1 MTGLKTPQIPVPD
14 ADVKAGMEVYLTRFR
29 GLGGKIRQNVED
41 FKVDEVYDTKFS
53 VMGKYAIV
61 KVTKVNA
68 ETHHVV
74 RDLSRRLG
82 ISQKRISWAGTKDK
96 RAVTTQR
103 MSIYNVELKEPL
115 AIPNVIVEPIGRAD
129 KPVALGDLRG
139 NDFSMTI
146 RCIEGPIEDVQARI
160 LAAVEEIHG
169 EGGVPNFFGIQRF
182 GSIRPVNQ
190 LVGKALLSGDM
201 EGAVMT
207 YMAMPFPDE
216 PEAVKEARKFVWDT
230 HNFKEGLKL
239 LPLRLRYERAM
250 MSHLI
255 QSPGDYDGALNV
267 LSINLQRLFV
277 HAYQSYLFNRMLS
290 MRIKREL
297 PLSRGVDGDF
307 VSLNEEKKLRTVVPK
322 NIERINGMISEGRA
336 FIQMPVPGYDTLI
349 SDGTIGEIERE
360 VLESEGIAFDQ
371 FKLECCPRLRSKGVM
386 RNVVLPTKI
395 EFNVSN
401 DDVNIGFTK
410 VELRFYLQKGSYATS
425 VLREIM
431 KMKPG

>member
-1 MTGLKTPQIPVPD
+1 VSGLKTAQIPVPD
-14 ADVKAGMEVYLTRFR
+14 VDVKAGMEVYLTRSQ

-41 FKVDEVYDTKFS
+41 FKVDEVYDNRFS
-53 VMGKYAIV
+53 ATGKYAIV

-103 MSIYNVELKEPL
+103 MSIYDVELKEPL
-115 AIPNVIVEPIGRAD
+115 TIPNVIVEPIGRAD
-129 KPVALGDLRG
+129 KPVVLGDLRG

-146 RCIEGPIEDVQARI
+146 RCVEGPIEDVQVRI
-160 LAAVEEIHG
+160 SAAVEEIHS

-190 LVGKALLSGDM
+190 LVGKALLGGDM
-201 EGAVMT
+201 ENAVMT

-230 HNFKEGLKL
+230 HDFKEGLKL

-255 QSPGDYDGALNV
+255 ESPGDYDGALNV

-277 HAYQSYLFNRMLS
+277 HAYQSCLFNKMLS
-290 MRIKREL
+290 LRIKRGFS
-297 PLSRGVDGDF
+297 LSRGVDGDF
-307 VSLNEEKKLRTVVPK
+307 VFLNEEDKVRTVVPK
-322 NIERINGMISEGRA
+322 NVERINGKISEGIA
-336 FIQMPVPGYDTLI
+336 FIQMPVPGYDTSI

-360 VLESEGIAFDQ
+360 VLESGGVVLNQ

-401 DDVNIGFTK
+401 DEVNKGFAK

-425 VLREIM
+425 ILREIM
-431 KMKPG
+431 KMRPG

>member
-1 MTGLKTPQIPVPD
+1 MKAASLTVPD
-14 ADVKAGMEVYLTRFR
+14 VDVNAGMEVYLTDSPR
-29 GLGGKIRQNVED
+29 LNGKIRQNVED
-41 FKVDEVYDTKFS
+41 FKVDEVYDNVFS
-53 VMGKYAIV
+53 GTGKYAIV

-103 MSIYNVELKEPL
+103 MSIYDVDVKKPL
-115 AIPNVIVEPIGRAD
+115 IMHTITVEPIGRAD
-129 KPVALGDLRG
+129 KPVVLGDLRG
-139 NDFSMTI
+139 NNFSITI
-146 RCIEGPIEDVQARI
+146 RCIKDPIEEVNVCV
-160 LAAVEEIHG
+160 LTAAEEINS

-190 LVGKALLSGDM
+190 LVGKTLLDGDVKT
-201 EGAVMT
+201 AVMI

-216 PEAVKEARKFVWDT
+216 PEAVQEARKFVWDT
-230 HNFKEGLKL
+230 HDFKEGLKL

-255 QSPGDYDGALNV
+255 ACPGDYDGALNV

-277 HAYQSYLFNRMLS
+277 HAYQSYLFNKMLS
-290 MRIKREL
+290 LRIKRGL
-297 PLSRGVDGDF
+297 PLSKGVDGDF
-307 VSLNEEKKLRTVVPK
+307 VFLKEERRVRTVVPK
-322 NIERINGMISEGRA
+322 NVERINEKISQGNA
-336 FIQMPVPGYDTLI
+336 IIQMPVPGYHTQL
-349 SDGTIGEIERE
+349 SDGIIGEIERE
-360 VLESEGIAFDQ
+360 ILESEGVALNRFE
-371 FKLECCPRLRSKGVM
+371 LECCPRLRSKGVM

-395 EFNVSN
+395 AFNVSN
-401 DDVNIGFTK
+401 DEINKGLSK
-410 VELRFYLQKGSYATS
+410 VELRFHLEKGGYATS

-431 KMKPG
+431 KMRLG

>member
-1 MTGLKTPQIPVPD
+1 MTGLKTAQIPVPD
-14 ADVKAGMEVYLTRFR
+14 ADVKAGMEVYLTKFR

-41 FKVDEVYDTKFS
+41 FKVDEVYDNKFS
-53 VMGKYAIV
+53 VTGKYAIV

-169 EGGVPNFFGIQRF
+169 EGGVPNFFGVQRF
-182 GSIRPVNQ
+182 GSVRPVNQ

-307 VSLNEEKKLRTVVPK
+307 VFLNEEKKLRTVVPK

>member
-1 MTGLKTPQIPVPD
+1 MTGLKTAQIPVPD
-14 ADVKAGMEVYLTRFR
+14 ADVKAGMEVYLTKFR

-41 FKVDEVYDTKFS
+41 FKVDEVYDNKFS
-53 VMGKYAIV
+53 VTGKYAIV

-169 EGGVPNFFGIQRF
+169 EGGVPNFFGVQRF
-182 GSIRPVNQ
+182 GSVRPVNQ

-201 EGAVMT
+201 ESAVMT

-216 PEAVKEARKFVWDT
+216 PEAVREARKFVWDT

-255 QSPGDYDGALNV
+255 ESPDDYDGALNV

-290 MRIKREL
+290 MRIKRGL
-297 PLSRGVDGDF
+297 HLSRGVDGDF
-307 VSLNEEKKLRTVVPK
+307 VFLNEEKKLRTVVPK

-336 FIQMPVPGYDTLI
+336 FIQMPVPGYDTSI

-360 VLESEGIAFDQ
+360 ALESEGIALDQ

-401 DDVNIGFTK
+401 DDLNTGFAK

-431 KMKPG
+431 KMKLG